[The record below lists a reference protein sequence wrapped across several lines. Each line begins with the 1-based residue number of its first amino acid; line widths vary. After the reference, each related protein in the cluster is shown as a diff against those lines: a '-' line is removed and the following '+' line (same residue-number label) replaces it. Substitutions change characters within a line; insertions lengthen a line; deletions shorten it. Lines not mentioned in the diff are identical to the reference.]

1 MLDYVPPLVISQNQ
15 YAKHIIPFCNHR
27 GFLGGRGFRGVMKT
41 ALRKYTFRE
50 LYRAQMEEGHP
61 SDPDGWQSKSVRAM
75 LIGTIGL
82 LREDMESHRAGP
94 SANRLK
100 AKLLERKCG
109 SGKPPDPLNQM
120 VCLAHAFLRVLSVT
134 SVVWV

>member
-1 MLDYVPPLVISQNQ
+1 M
-15 YAKHIIPFCNHR
+15 H
-27 GFLGGRGFRGVMKT
+27 
-41 ALRKYTFRE
+41 E
-50 LYRAQMEEGHP
+50 LHRAQTQVI
-61 SDPDGWQSKSVRAM
+61 DDDGWERKSVRAM
-75 LIGTIGL
+75 VIGTVGL

-120 VCLAHAFLRVLSVT
+120 VCLAHAFLRV
-134 SVVWV
+134 